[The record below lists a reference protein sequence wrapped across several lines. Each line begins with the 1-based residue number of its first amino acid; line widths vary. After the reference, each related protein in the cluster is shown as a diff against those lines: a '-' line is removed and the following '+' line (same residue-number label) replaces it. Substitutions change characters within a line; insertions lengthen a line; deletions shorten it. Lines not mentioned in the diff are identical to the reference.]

1 MVVRRV
7 AAVEGVSVLGAAFET
22 GVERSCVFICKGEKR
37 GQAGGMWHCTVGSAA
52 PCLCFCE
59 GGCFL

>member
-22 GVERSCVFICKGEKR
+22 GVERS
-37 GQAGGMWHCTVGSAA
+37 
-52 PCLCFCE
+52 LCFH
-59 GGCFL
+59 L